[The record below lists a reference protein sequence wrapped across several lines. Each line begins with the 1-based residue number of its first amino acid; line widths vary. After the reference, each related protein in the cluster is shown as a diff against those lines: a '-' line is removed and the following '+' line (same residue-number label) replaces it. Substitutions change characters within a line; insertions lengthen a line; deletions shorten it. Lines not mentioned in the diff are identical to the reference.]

1 MNTFKRF
8 NFIHLYENFK
18 FRLIKQKNYP
28 QFACDIMYTVKV
40 TRNCSSN
47 KNVGHSK
54 FKLKLKIPT

>member
-54 FKLKLKIPT
+54 I